1 MLNGTHVQGTIKV
14 EMNATLYASNVEVV
28 GNVQAENAARVE
40 MLPGSVVSGSIQIVQ
55 SVAALV
61 DSVWINGDLFL
72 NANESSLTVTKNR
85 IGGNLQ
91 VFQNTGGVTIADN
104 IIEGNLQC
112 KENDPAPTGE
122 GNLVK
127 GNIEDQCVGLG
138 VELKHR
144 MFLPLLGLIA
154 YAPGTGAPETTIDS
168 GPDAATEGTGATFP
182 LSGNVPLARADDTL
196 CRGTLGAVSVDNLK
210 VPDKAT
216 CTLNGT
222 QVRGNIIVGTGATLR
237 AKGVAVDGNLQ
248 AEGARSVTVTSGS
261 VGGSVQIKQGGSASL
276 SGVRIKA
283 DLQLESNRGK
293 LTISKSRI
301 GSNLQAFQNTGGLKL
316 TNNWIAQNMQC
327 KENNPPPTGGGNTAG
342 DKEDQCAGL

>member
-1 MLNGTHVQGTIKV
+1 MIMKRFANASLTVLLALTLLLPTSSVARAEEFDCQDDSLEAVTVDNLRVPQDATCMLTGTHVQGTIKV

-138 VELKHR
+138 VELKQR

-154 YAPGTGAPETTIDS
+154 YAPGIGAPETTIGS
-168 GPDAATEGTGATFP
+168 GPGAATEGTGATFECE
-182 LSGNVPLARADDTL
+182 RAF
-196 CRGTLGAVSVDNLK
+196 C
-210 VPDKAT
+210 
-216 CTLNGT
+216 
-222 QVRGNIIVGTGATLR
+222 
-237 AKGVAVDGNLQ
+237 
-248 AEGARSVTVTSGS
+248 
-261 VGGSVQIKQGGSASL
+261 ASL
-276 SGVRIKA
+276 VGHT
-283 DLQLESNRGK
+283 DLNIGK
-293 LTISKSRI
+293 HVFGFRAAELSENVDPTPASDCILCGR
-301 GSNLQAFQNTGGLKL
+301 ARLK
-316 TNNWIAQNMQC
+316 
-327 KENNPPPTGGGNTAG
+327 
-342 DKEDQCAGL
+342 